1 MRNSISKASFPV
13 MESFYSIQGEG
24 THSGKP
30 SYFIRLAGCD
40 VNCDWCDVKD
50 SWDIDSSQYKSI
62 DEITN
67 EIKKFSTD
75 LVIITGGEP
84 LMHNLTDLTSAL
96 KKLGKKIHIETSG
109 THPVSGYFDWICFSP
124 KKFKKPLDEFF
135 KMSNELKI
143 IISKDSDFRWAEYLL
158 RQIKNKPELILQAEW
173 SKSKIINPKILDYIK
188 LNPKWRISLQ
198 THKYLHV
205 E

>member
-67 EIKKFSTD
+67 EINKFSTD

-135 KMSNELKI
+135 KISNELKI
-143 IISKDSDFRWAEYLL
+143 IISKDSDFSWAEYLL

-173 SKSKIINPKILDYIK
+173 SKSEIINPKILDYIK

>member
-1 MRNSISKASFPV
+1 

-124 KKFKKPLDEFF
+124 KKFKKPLDDFF

-173 SKSKIINPKILDYIK
+173 SKSEIINPKILDYIK
-188 LNPKWRISLQ
+188 SNPKWRISLQ

>member
-1 MRNSISKASFPV
+1 

-62 DEITN
+62 DEIID
-67 EIKKFSTD
+67 EINKFSTD
-75 LVIITGGEP
+75 LIIITGGEP

-135 KMSNELKI
+135 KISNELKI
-143 IISKDSDFRWAEYLL
+143 IISKDSDFSWAEYLL

-173 SKSKIINPKILDYIK
+173 SKSEIINPKILDYIK
-188 LNPKWRISLQ
+188 SNPKWRISLQ

>member
-1 MRNSISKASFPV
+1 MRNSISKVSFPV

-173 SKSKIINPKILDYIK
+173 SKSEIINPKILDYIK

>member
-1 MRNSISKASFPV
+1 

-62 DEITN
+62 DEITD

>member
-1 MRNSISKASFPV
+1 VRNSTSKASFPV

-84 LMHNLTDLTSAL
+84 LMHNLTELTSAL

-173 SKSKIINPKILDYIK
+173 SRSEIINPKILDYIK

>member
-135 KMSNELKI
+135 KISNELKI

-158 RQIKNKPELILQAEW
+158 GQIKNKPELILQAEW
-173 SKSKIINPKILDYIK
+173 SKSEIINPKILDYIK
-188 LNPKWRISLQ
+188 SNPKWRISLQ

>member
-1 MRNSISKASFPV
+1 VRNSISKVSFPV

-62 DEITN
+62 DEITD

>member
-67 EIKKFSTD
+67 EINKFSTD

-109 THPVSGYFDWICFSP
+109 THPVSGNFDWICFSP

-143 IISKDSDFRWAEYLL
+143 IISKDSDFIWAEYLL

-173 SKSKIINPKILDYIK
+173 SKSEIINPKILDYIK
-188 LNPKWRISLQ
+188 SNPKWRISLQ

>member
-1 MRNSISKASFPV
+1 MKSSISNTKIPV

-124 KKFKKPLDEFF
+124 KKFKKPLDDFF

-173 SKSKIINPKILDYIK
+173 SKSEIINPKILDYIK

>member
-1 MRNSISKASFPV
+1 

-135 KMSNELKI
+135 KISNELKI
-143 IISKDSDFRWAEYLL
+143 IISKDSDFSWAEYLL

-173 SKSKIINPKILDYIK
+173 SKSEIINPKILDYIK
-188 LNPKWRISLQ
+188 SNPKWRISLQ

>member
-1 MRNSISKASFPV
+1 VRNSISKASFPV

-67 EIKKFSTD
+67 EINKFSTD

-135 KMSNELKI
+135 KISNELKI
-143 IISKDSDFRWAEYLL
+143 IISKDSDFSWAEYLL

-173 SKSKIINPKILDYIK
+173 SKSEIINPKILDYIK
-188 LNPKWRISLQ
+188 SNPKWRISLQ

>member
-1 MRNSISKASFPV
+1 VRNSISKASFPV

-135 KMSNELKI
+135 KISNELKI
-143 IISKDSDFRWAEYLL
+143 IISKDSDFSWAEYLL

-173 SKSKIINPKILDYIK
+173 SKSEIINPKILDYIK
-188 LNPKWRISLQ
+188 SNPKWRISLQ

>member
-1 MRNSISKASFPV
+1 

-67 EIKKFSTD
+67 EINKFSTD

-109 THPVSGYFDWICFSP
+109 THPVSGNFDWICFSP

-158 RQIKNKPELILQAEW
+158 GQIKNKPELILQAEW
-173 SKSKIINPKILDYIK
+173 SKSEIINPKILDYIK
-188 LNPKWRISLQ
+188 SNPKWRISLQ

>member
-67 EIKKFSTD
+67 EINKFSTD

-135 KMSNELKI
+135 KISNELKI

-158 RQIKNKPELILQAEW
+158 GQIKNKPELILQAEW
-173 SKSKIINPKILDYIK
+173 SKSEIINPKILDYIK

>member
-67 EIKKFSTD
+67 EINKFSTD

-135 KMSNELKI
+135 KISNELKI
-143 IISKDSDFRWAEYLL
+143 IISKDSDFIWAEYLL

-173 SKSKIINPKILDYIK
+173 SKSEIINPKILDYIK
-188 LNPKWRISLQ
+188 SNPKWRISLQ

>member
-1 MRNSISKASFPV
+1 